1 MKFKTIQSQIIVTFV
16 TIIIGIQLIGLIPL
30 EQSINEN
37 AYRSAEQDL
46 KVGEGVFKNILEQ
59 NTANLKQGA
68 KILAADYGFRAS
80 VASNDSQTI
89 ISALN
94 NHQDRIGADI
104 AIFYSKSTDDTIV
117 SGSLSK
123 VDARNA
129 LNYLIATYEGESS
142 ALDFEIFNGVPY
154 QLVAVPVKAPLVIG
168 WVVMGFKIDNGLAI
182 KLQKITNLQVTFV
195 QKSARDQWSAAGST
209 LSSQQSELLVSSYA
223 SNYQHNKQNQKFEIQ
238 IEDELYDTSAI
249 FLHKNKKL
257 IVALLQQSL
266 TEATAGYSS
275 LKNNLIVIVI
285 IGLIIFTIATIW
297 LSKYISAPIKEIS
310 NTAKQLEIGNYDIEV
325 KTNRQD
331 EIGVLSQSINSM
343 REAIALREKKVTRL
357 AFWDEITGLKNRV
370 AFADEVNKSI
380 SAHDYASFAVVVFNI
395 DRFKVIN
402 KILGRPFGDKVLRI
416 VGQKLLSG
424 IRKSSDL
431 VARIGADEYGLL
443 LTDATLEDGILIAKN
458 ILSIFD
464 QPITVDG
471 QKIDIRMSVGIAIY
485 PEHGQQD
492 EALLNHAETALQ
504 VSKVK
509 KSGIVLYDANFEKE
523 AEANLTLSTELKKAV
538 ADNEFL
544 LFLQPKV
551 NIKTKA
557 VDAAEA
563 LIRWQHPERGMVFPD
578 QFIPFAEE
586 VGVVQ
591 LITHWMLKQAC
602 QAHLMLKNKGV
613 ALQIAV
619 NISTRDLIDQELP
632 NTIMRLFFEYKVGP
646 EAISL
651 EITESSV
658 MDDPVRSE
666 QTLVKLAEM
675 GLKISID
682 DYGTGYSSLTY
693 LKKLPVQELKIDK
706 SFVLKVDQ
714 NEHDAKIVRSTI
726 DLGHNLNLKVVAEGV
741 ENEASWHMLS
751 QMGCDIGQGY
761 FMAKPMPM
769 DDFVAWHSKWHDM
782 SSNIKTA

>member
-30 EQSINEN
+30 ERSINEN

-46 KVGEGVFKNILEQ
+46 KVGESVFKNILEQ

-94 NHQDRIGADI
+94 NHQDRISADI

-129 LNYLIATYEGESS
+129 LNYLIATYDSEST
-142 ALDFEIFNGVPY
+142 ALDFEIFNGIPY

-168 WVVMGFKIDNGLAI
+168 WVVMGFKIDNTLAI
-182 KLQKITNLQVTFV
+182 KLQKITNLQVTFI
-195 QKSARDQWSAAGST
+195 QKTERNQWAAAGST
-209 LSSQQSELLVSSYA
+209 LSNRQSDLLVSSFVN
-223 SNYQHNKQNQKFEIQ
+223 NYQHKNQDHKLEIQ

-257 IVALLQQSL
+257 IVAVLQQSL
-266 TEATAGYSS
+266 TEATASYAS

-297 LSKYISAPIKEIS
+297 LSKYITAPIKAIS

-325 KTNRQD
+325 KTNRHD
-331 EIGVLSQSINSM
+331 EIGVLSQSFNSM
-343 REAIALREKKVTRL
+343 REAIALREKEVTRL

-370 AFADEVNKSI
+370 AFAYDVKKAIEQ
-380 SAHDYASFAVVVFNI
+380 HDQSTFAVLVFNI

-402 KILGRPFGDKVLRI
+402 KILGRKFGDKVLKI
-416 VGQKLLSG
+416 VGQKLLNG

-443 LTDATLEDGILIAKN
+443 LTEATIEDSFLIAKN

-464 QPITVDG
+464 QPLTVKG
-471 QKIDIRMSVGIAIY
+471 QKIDIRMSVGIAVY
-485 PEHGQQD
+485 PEHGKHN
-492 EALLNHAETALQ
+492 ETLLNHAETALQ

-509 KSGIVLYDANFEKE
+509 KTGIVLYDASFEKE

-538 ADNEFL
+538 IENEFL

-551 NIKTKA
+551 NISNKA

-586 VGVVQ
+586 VGVVP

-602 QAHLMLKNKGV
+602 KAHVALKNKGV
-613 ALQIAV
+613 PVQIAV

-632 NTIMRLFFEYKVGP
+632 STIKRLFFEHKVGP

-658 MDDPVRSE
+658 MDDPHRSE
-666 QTLVKLAEM
+666 QTLIKLAEM

-693 LKKLPVQELKIDK
+693 LKKLPVEELKIDK

-714 NEHDAKIVRSTI
+714 NEHDATIVRSTI
-726 DLGHNLNLKVVAEGV
+726 DLGHNLNLKVVAEGI
-741 ENEASWHMLS
+741 ENEASWQMLS

-761 FMAKPMPM
+761 FMAKPMPA
-769 DDFVAWHSKWHDM
+769 DDFEVWHVNWHRMPDK
-782 SSNIKTA
+782 IKTA

>member
-30 EQSINEN
+30 ERSINEN

-80 VASNDSQTI
+80 AASNDSQTI

-94 NHQDRIGADI
+94 NHQDRISADI

-129 LNYLIATYEGESS
+129 LNYLIATYDSEST
-142 ALDFEIFNGVPY
+142 ALDFEIFNGIPY

-168 WVVMGFKIDNGLAI
+168 WVVMGFKIDNTLAI
-182 KLQKITNLQVTFV
+182 KLQKITNLQVTFI
-195 QKSARDQWSAAGST
+195 QKTERNQWAAAGST
-209 LSSQQSELLVSSYA
+209 LSNHQSELLVSSFVN
-223 SNYQHNKQNQKFEIQ
+223 NYQHKNQDHKLEIQ

-257 IVALLQQSL
+257 IVAVLQQSL
-266 TEATAGYSS
+266 TEATASYAS
-275 LKNNLIVIVI
+275 LKNNLIIIVI

-297 LSKYISAPIKEIS
+297 LSKYITAPIKAIS

-331 EIGVLSQSINSM
+331 EIGVLSQSFNSM
-343 REAIALREKKVTRL
+343 REAIALREKEVTRL

-370 AFADEVNKSI
+370 AFAYDVKKAIEQ
-380 SAHDYASFAVVVFNI
+380 HDQSTFAVLVFNI

-402 KILGRPFGDKVLRI
+402 KILGRKFGDKVLKI
-416 VGQKLLSG
+416 VGQKLLNG

-443 LTDATLEDGILIAKN
+443 LTDATIEDGFLIAKN

-464 QPITVDG
+464 QPLTVKG
-471 QKIDIRMSVGIAIY
+471 QKIDIRMSVGIAVY
-485 PEHGQQD
+485 PEHGKHN
-492 EALLNHAETALQ
+492 ETLLNHAETALQ

-509 KSGIVLYDANFEKE
+509 KSGIVLYDSIFEKE

-538 ADNEFL
+538 IENEFL

-551 NIKTKA
+551 NISNKA

-586 VGVVQ
+586 VGVVP

-602 QAHLMLKNKGV
+602 RAHVALKKKGV
-613 ALQIAV
+613 PLQIAV

-632 NTIMRLFFEYKVGP
+632 NTIKRLFFEHKVGP

-658 MDDPVRSE
+658 MDDPVLSE
-666 QTLVKLAEM
+666 QTLIKLADM

-693 LKKLPVQELKIDK
+693 LKKLPVEELKIDK

-714 NEHDAKIVRSTI
+714 NEHDATIVRSTI
-726 DLGHNLNLKVVAEGV
+726 DLGHNLNLKVVAEGI
-741 ENEASWHMLS
+741 ENEASWQMLS

-761 FMAKPMPM
+761 FMAKPMSA
-769 DDFVAWHSKWHDM
+769 DDFEAWHINWHRTPEK
-782 SSNIKTA
+782 IKTA